1 MVVVKTW
8 GQICKIQTG
17 SVYAFETMSNLGLSW
32 FIMSSLV
39 KTISLGILLTR
50 LAPLAMALLPT
61 ADIPDRL
68 ERMEPASE
76 ALEPGSRNLGGG
88 AKSRP
93 VKKPD
98 LRSMC
103 GLGMTARS
111 SNELAKGVC
120 GRTDGLKGLGLP
132 RGLSG
137 RRPFCLS
144 RKETGGAKSSVLN
157 TIASADSFAGVGSD
171 ESAEGGGSGFLGPGG
186 GNRPLIEDMLRG
198 A

>member
-1 MVVVKTW
+1 
-8 GQICKIQTG
+8 
-17 SVYAFETMSNLGLSW
+17 
-32 FIMSSLV
+32 MSSLV

-50 LAPLAMALLPT
+50 LAPLAMAFLPT
-61 ADIPDRL
+61 ADMPERL
-68 ERMEPASE
+68 ERMEPASD

-93 VKKPD
+93 VKRPD

-111 SNELAKGVC
+111 SKELARGVC

-132 RGLSG
+132 SGLSG
-137 RRPFCLS
+137 LIPFCLS
-144 RKETGGAKSSVLN
+144 RKETGGAKSRALN
-157 TIASADSFAGVGSD
+157 TIASSFSFAGVGSD

-186 GNRPLIEDMLRG
+186 AIRPLIDDMLRG